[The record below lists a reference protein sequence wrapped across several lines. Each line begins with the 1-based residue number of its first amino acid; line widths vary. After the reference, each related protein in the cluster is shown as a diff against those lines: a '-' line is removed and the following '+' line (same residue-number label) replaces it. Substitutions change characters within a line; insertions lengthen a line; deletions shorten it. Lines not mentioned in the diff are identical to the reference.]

1 MNIKNKQAFTMIE
14 LIFAIVIVGIL
25 ASVAIPRLAVTRDD
39 AVVTKARTTVASVR
53 NALSMQRQ
61 KRILRGDFNPIIAV
75 GDTNNVFGH
84 FDGNNSLP
92 SVLEYPIASQP
103 NTKDKW
109 EFIPADKS
117 NDGKNQYVFD
127 STLGKVYFEIINGKF
142 ECDSALTGDVDH
154 NNTNGCNQLTR

>member
-1 MNIKNKQAFTMIE
+1 MNIKNKKAFTMIE

-25 ASVAIPRLAVTRDD
+25 ASVAIPRLAATRDD

-61 KRILRGDFNPIIAV
+61 KRILRGDFNPIKAV
-75 GDTNNVFGH
+75 GGATNVFGN
-84 FDGNNSLP
+84 FDNNISLP
-92 SVLEYPIASQP
+92 SVLEYPIVSQP

-109 EFIPADKS
+109 SFNARS
-117 NDGKNQYVFD
+117 GGKRDQYIFD
-127 STLGKVYFEIINGKF
+127 STLGKVYFEVVNGKF
-142 ECDSALTGDVDH
+142 ECDSALTDN